1 MKPSVLN
8 HVSFVHIAGME
19 KNRLERLVQPG
30 QFYKHFKEKL
40 YQIITVAEHSETGEK
55 MVVYQALYGDFRT
68 YVRPYEMFVS
78 EVDREKYPN
87 VAQKYRFELIKS
99 ENFGN
104 TEAKPEKS
112 EEAVSTKEVTA
123 VNEPN
128 PELAGINP
136 DLLAFLD
143 LDTLAEKLEMLRDL
157 RKRMDDRLLDSI
169 AASLDIVVEDGPL
182 PQRYQEVLNCLETME
197 HFECSRFR

>member
-1 MKPSVLN
+1 M
-8 HVSFVHIAGME
+8 
-19 KNRLERLVQPG
+19 ERLVQPG
-30 QFYKHFKEKL
+30 QFYKHFKDKL
-40 YQIITVAEHSETGEK
+40 YQIVTVAEHSETGEK
-55 MVVYQALYGDFRT
+55 MVVYQALYGDYRT

-104 TEAKPEKS
+104 TEAKPEKTETVVM
-112 EEAVSTKEVTA
+112 EEVLPMDEQD
-123 VNEPN
+123 

-136 DLLAFLD
+136 DLLAFLE

-182 PQRYQEVLNCLETME
+182 SRRYQEVLNCLETME

>member
-1 MKPSVLN
+1 M
-8 HVSFVHIAGME
+8 
-19 KNRLERLVQPG
+19 ERLIQPG
-30 QFYKHFKEKL
+30 QFYKHFKDKL
-40 YQIITVAEHSETGEK
+40 YQIVTVAEHSETGEK

-87 VAQKYRFELIKS
+87 VTQKYRFELIKS

-104 TEAKPEKS
+104 TDAKPEKTVEAES
-112 EEAVSTKEVTA
+112 EEVVPVVVEQ
-123 VNEPN
+123 EP
-128 PELAGINP
+128 EITGVNP

-169 AASLDIVVEDGPL
+169 AASLDIVVDDGPL